1 VYTGVDGDAFYMYK
15 ECGIYKY
22 KEASMDREKH
32 LLVEPLYA
40 AYH

>member
-1 VYTGVDGDAFYMYK
+1 MGDAFYMYK

>member
-1 VYTGVDGDAFYMYK
+1 MYK
-15 ECGIYKY
+15 AESFYKY
-22 KEASMDREKH
+22 KEASTNSEFH